1 MEIAVSG
8 FINKCFF
15 CAKFLQGGYL
25 IKYSFVLV
33 QLDNSSKL

>member
-1 MEIAVSG
+1 MKIAVSG

-15 CAKFLQGGYL
+15 AKFLQGGYL